1 MIYLHK
7 ILPMLISPLM
17 VVVFLLV
24 LGIKFKSK
32 KFTISGIIILLIC
45 SLPIVSKNLI
55 NYIEI
60 NYKPIQ
66 ASNMDKADAIIVLS
80 GMIKPINTN
89 NGYKY
94 EFYKSVNRFF
104 AGIELFKNNKANFI
118 VFTRGKY
125 PWSVGKPEGEY
136 LKELAISYGI
146 PENNIILTENVEN
159 TDQEA
164 KAVKKLFPEKNTK
177 LILVTSASHMPRAL
191 KVFQAADLEVIE
203 YPVDFKSNSNNFTLI
218 DLIPSAGAFSG
229 TSYFV
234 REIIGRI
241 YYKIKYFN

>member
-7 ILPMLISPLM
+7 ILPLFISPLM
-17 VVVFLLV
+17 IVIFLLI
-24 LGIKFKSK
+24 LGIKFRSK
-32 KFTISGIIILLIC
+32 KITISAIVVLLFC
-45 SLPIVSKNLI
+45 SLPIVSKKLI
-55 NYIEI
+55 NFLEK
-60 NYKPIQ
+60 NYTPIQ
-66 ASNMDKADAIIVLS
+66 ASNIDKADAIIILS

-94 EFYKSVNRFF
+94 EFNKSVDRFF
-104 AGIELFKNNKANFI
+104 AGIELFKKNKANFI

-146 PENNIILTENVEN
+146 PENNIILSENAEN

-164 KAVKKLFPEKNTK
+164 KAVKKLFPKKNSK

-191 KVFQAADLEVIE
+191 EVFQAADLEVID
-203 YPVDFKSNSNNFTLI
+203 YPVDFKSNSNNFTLM
-218 DLIPSAGAFSG
+218 DLIPSAGALSG

-234 REIIGRI
+234 REMIGRI

>member
-1 MIYLHK
+1 MI
-7 ILPMLISPLM
+7 
-17 VVVFLLV
+17 VVFLLV

-32 KFTISGIIILLIC
+32 KFTISGIIVLSIC

-55 NYIEI
+55 NYLEI

-80 GMIKPINTN
+80 GMLRPINTVD
-89 NGYKY
+89 GYKY
-94 EFYKSVNRFF
+94 EFNDAVDRFVS
-104 AGIELFKNNKANFI
+104 GIDLYKNNKANFI

-125 PWSVGKPEGEY
+125 PWSIGKPGGEY

-146 PENNIILTENVEN
+146 PENKIMLTENVVN

-164 KAVKKLFPEKNTK
+164 KAVKKLFPQKNSK

-203 YPVDFKSNSNNFTLI
+203 YPVDFKSISNNFTLM
-218 DLIPSAGAFSG
+218 DLIPSVGGLGG

-241 YYKIKYFN
+241 YYKIKYIK

>member
-7 ILPMLISPLM
+7 ILPLLISPLM
-17 VVVFLLV
+17 LVIFLLI

-32 KFTISGIIILLIC
+32 KFTISSIIILLFC
-45 SLPIVSKNLI
+45 SLPIVSKKLI
-55 NYIEI
+55 NYLER

-66 ASNMDKADAIIVLS
+66 ESNIGKADAIIVLS
-80 GMIKPINTN
+80 GMIRVINTI

-94 EFYKSVNRFF
+94 EFDNSVDRFIS
-104 AGIELFKNNKANFI
+104 GIKLFKNNKANLI

-164 KAVKKLFPEKNTK
+164 KEVKKLFPKK
-177 LILVTSASHMPRAL
+177 
-191 KVFQAADLEVIE
+191 K
-203 YPVDFKSNSNNFTLI
+203 
-218 DLIPSAGAFSG
+218 
-229 TSYFV
+229 
-234 REIIGRI
+234 
-241 YYKIKYFN
+241 